1 MVQQGKCL
9 VAWKRVHCPLK
20 LGGLGV
26 LDLNLL
32 GIALRCRWLWL
43 QYMAPDRPWASMNV
57 VEDVHT
63 STFFYALVRF
73 NLGDGTT
80 FLF

>member
-1 MVQQGKCL
+1 
-9 VAWKRVHCPLK
+9 
-20 LGGLGV
+20 
-26 LDLNLL
+26 
-32 GIALRCRWLWL
+32 
-43 QYMAPDRPWASMNV
+43 MAPDRPWASMNV